1 MFLRLD
7 DLNGRAIA
15 FPGRL
20 VGMHAV
26 FTPTAN
32 RVLAMILQDGFRQ
45 YIMYLTQVDGDNL
58 AIELEKIDPDH
69 PLFTGN
75 QN

>member
-1 MFLRLD
+1 MFIKLN

-20 VGMHAV
+20 VGMHAI
-26 FTPTAN
+26 FSPNIN
-32 RVLAMILQDGFRQ
+32 RLLAVILQDGYRQ
-45 YIMYLTQVDGDNL
+45 YIMYLTQPEDHV
-58 AIELEKIDPDH
+58 AIEVEAIDPDH